1 MESRRDTSTRVL
13 GAGVGLE
20 ALQLDFRNHEA
31 YAGSSSL
38 TRTVVHHLNPF
49 EQCRDKSYSCCTV
62 TARAPSAPASRAS
75 PRSPSARASPTRL
88 RSMYPSHRSN
98 QSRRSPNRRYF
109 SGQRA
114 RIVASHQYRA
124 RFTSRWHLRSQD
136 GCGEPHLRA
145 RRAAS
150 AGGIGG
156 QATIR
161 SPRRQSSPIP
171 AQVRRFLLFE
181 LREPTASI
189 RDSLDRIAL
198 RCPSFSTLRAMPA
211 RRCCLPS

>member
-1 MESRRDTSTRVL
+1 MESRRDTFHKGSWCRGRAR
-13 GAGVGLE
+13 GATIGFQEPRGVRRIVELDAHRRAPLE
-20 ALQLDFRNHEA
+20 PL
-31 YAGSSSL
+31 
-38 TRTVVHHLNPF
+38 

-161 SPRRQSSPIP
+161 SPRRQSG
-171 AQVRRFLLFE
+171 RRS
-181 LREPTASI
+181 LRKCGDFFCSNFVNLQPLS
-189 RDSLDRIAL
+189 
-198 RCPSFSTLRAMPA
+198 
-211 RRCCLPS
+211 